1 MEVSMRSTF
10 FHSLKRNQDM
20 LAESLNLDQ
29 NDDIV
34 TRSFT
39 ALGRSCALYF
49 VEGMASGQRM
59 SDSVL
64 RPLLR
69 AQEELSGRQ
78 ALEAVTRRLIEAPEV
93 KTEKQPYAAV
103 QQLMRG
109 QTLVLIDTVDE
120 AVLVDLRG
128 YIRRP
133 VSIPQTE
140 NVVIGPHEAFTE
152 PLRDNLT
159 LLHRMLP
166 TPRLICKLGQVG
178 TRISTQTAVCYLEGI
193 CPQETVD
200 EVQRRLEASA
210 IDHVLTVGELSQL
223 IEDDPFAPLPQ
234 VVSTE
239 RPDRAASF
247 LAEGQ
252 VVVLTDGSPLA
263 LGAPSTF
270 WHQLHTSDDASM
282 RWQYGTF
289 LRVVRLIG
297 MLIHLFL
304 PGAYIAVIRFHTELI
319 SPILLASVYETSSR
333 VPTPIFLDALLMTLA
348 FDLISEAGLRAPG
361 TMGNALGIVSGLIL
375 GQSAVSADIVSPL
388 LLIVV
393 AASGLGGFCIPNYA
407 LSVGI
412 KIIQL
417 LFLTAGALGG
427 LYLMALLGLALL
439 CAACAMR
446 SVGSPLTAPFTPK
459 RPGNPDLL
467 IRFPLWRQK
476 ARAFFARQEH

>member
-1 MEVSMRSTF
+1 
-10 FHSLKRNQDM
+10 M

-166 TPRLICKLGQVG
+166 TPRLICRLGQVG

-200 EVQRRLEASA
+200 EIQRRLEASA

-239 RPDRAASF
+239 RPDRAVSF
-247 LAEGQ
+247 LLEGQ
-252 VVVLTDGSPLA
+252 AVILIDGSPRCLA
-263 LGAPSTF
+263 MPVSF
-270 WHQLHTSDDASM
+270 WH
-282 RWQYGTF
+282 
-289 LRVVRLIG
+289 
-297 MLIHLFL
+297 LFH
-304 PGAYIAVIRFHTELI
+304 GA
-319 SPILLASVYETSSR
+319 
-333 VPTPIFLDALLMTLA
+333 
-348 FDLISEAGLRAPG
+348 
-361 TMGNALGIVSGLIL
+361 
-375 GQSAVSADIVSPL
+375 
-388 LLIVV
+388 
-393 AASGLGGFCIPNYA
+393 
-407 LSVGI
+407 
-412 KIIQL
+412 
-417 LFLTAGALGG
+417 
-427 LYLMALLGLALL
+427 
-439 CAACAMR
+439 
-446 SVGSPLTAPFTPK
+446 
-459 RPGNPDLL
+459 
-467 IRFPLWRQK
+467 
-476 ARAFFARQEH
+476 